1 MVLNLLDT
9 LQRKLVRM
17 KGCMLY
23 IQLLHYFGIETLI
36 PKDNNQQKEVQI
48 FFFAK
53 WFCFKR
59 VNLSLDERIKVKNEV
74 ILFLQEVLFIS

>member
-1 MVLNLLDT
+1 
-9 LQRKLVRM
+9 M

-48 FFFAK
+48 FFLQSGFASK
-53 WFCFKR
+53 
-59 VNLSLDERIKVKNEV
+59 E
-74 ILFLQEVLFIS
+74 